1 VANSLFVR
9 KFIKENIANS
19 SLFPKNYL
27 YFPSYMYFGNK
38 TTFCLG
44 LALILFLSCA
54 DNSDVEFPSKDEVRQ
69 RYSSS
74 SAEVA
79 GSSSSGQSS
88 SSALNKC
95 NDGTTYNPADGFC
108 YGDDYYDKCNGQE
121 YDPASQICD
130 DKKAVPAKCNNVP
143 YNPLTQG
150 CCANSE
156 IFPISTQFCQSGT
169 NVVKDFCGTKTYTAT
184 QFCYN
189 SSKVADFCGNRT
201 QTYDPNLYE
210 CKSINPNG
218 IYLKQKPKDSDN
230 NSYEAVLIGTQTWM
244 AQNLKKSKYNSYCP
258 IDSDTDCIS
267 MKLVDEVDD
276 NDICSNYVAWHGG
289 GYSDDNLNNCAKYGR
304 LYKWD
309 TVINDSDPICPQGW
323 HIPSAEDWNILLKF
337 VEPECDLSG
346 LVGICDSAGT
356 QLKAASTWSDYYN
369 NNSYVT
375 NGTDDYGFAAL
386 PSSYGEYHN
395 WGPDVFILNRG
406 LSVWWS
412 SSIYDDDGIAY
423 FMAMV
428 IGVSSEAF
436 TLWIDDN
443 HGLYSVRCLKNQD
456 E

>member
-201 QTYDPNLYE
+201 QTYDPDKYE
-210 CKSINPNG
+210 CKNSINPNG

-244 AQNLKKSKYNSYCP
+244 AQNLKKSKLYSYCP
-258 IDSDTDCIS
+258 IDSDTECIL
-267 MKLVDEVDD
+267 MKYEYDFDGSE
-276 NDICSNYVAWHGG
+276 ICPNRIDPHLG
-289 GYSDDNLNNCAKYGR
+289 GYNDDNLDNCAKYGR
-304 LYKWD
+304 LYNWN
-309 TVINDSDPICPQGW
+309 TVINDNEICPQGW

-346 LVGICDSAGT
+346 VFCFSAGT
-356 QLKAASTWSDYYN
+356 QLKAANTWLDYYKN
-369 NNSYVT
+369 NDPLFVVD

-386 PSSYGEYHN
+386 PSSYGEYSN
-395 WGPDVFILNRG
+395 WNDIRIFNIG
-406 LSVWWS
+406 LSIWWS
-412 SSIYDDDGIAY
+412 SSIIYDDDGVAN
-423 FMAMV
+423 FMVM
-428 IGVSSEAF
+428 GVGPA
-436 TLWIDDN
+436 TLKLPLDDSR
-443 HGLYSVRCLKNQD
+443 GLYSIRCLKNQ
-456 E
+456 EE